1 MKGKIAKE
9 ILNLDLEL
17 QILKSNAGY
26 YIGTA
31 SEELGPVSRESVEY
45 YKKIS
50 DAEKAFYLNEWT
62 QKQEP

>member
-45 YKKIS
+45 YKKFS
-50 DAEKAFYLNEWT
+50 DAEKAFSLNEWT